1 MTDRPTEELHKAAK
15 DLAVMD
21 GHRESFKKSIL
32 ESGQLSKFMETQ
44 FVNMLSY
51 MENNEKLIAELS
63 ARLREKESRI
73 SELER
78 VVIDGRMYA
87 DKIADD
93 WEKSAEWLDKKS
105 YTPPSSL
112 ILIREMLTHIF
123 KETEQV
129 LPAPPKKEP

>member
-1 MTDRPTEELHKAAK
+1 MKLRTAEELQKAAK
-15 DLAVMD
+15 RVAIIE

-32 ESGQLSKFMETQ
+32 ECESGQLPKFMETQ
-44 FVNMLSY
+44 FLHMLRY

-63 ARLREKESRI
+63 AKLRERESRI

-93 WEKSAEWLDKKS
+93 WEKSADWLDKKRLCTLFIKS
-105 YTPPSSL
+105 NCN
-112 ILIREMLTHIF
+112 
-123 KETEQV
+123 
-129 LPAPPKKEP
+129 